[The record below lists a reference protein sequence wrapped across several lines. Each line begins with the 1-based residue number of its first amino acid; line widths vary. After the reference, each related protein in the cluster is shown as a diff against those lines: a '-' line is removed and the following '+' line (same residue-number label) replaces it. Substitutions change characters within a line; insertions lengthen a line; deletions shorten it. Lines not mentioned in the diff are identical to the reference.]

1 MGAGL
6 ALVAVFT
13 LTACSHEQPG
23 IEVRTVEKVVEVQKP
38 CPGKPPV
45 HPAPLGPLPSN
56 LASAL
61 AATLAKLAE
70 WSAPGKYGDQAE
82 AYVKAC
88 PPSEPSAT
96 R

>member
-1 MGAGL
+1 MLKRLL
-6 ALVAVFT
+6 ALPVLLLT
-13 LTACSHEQPG
+13 LTAGMCSNDQPG

-45 HPAPLGPLPSN
+45 RPAALGPLPSN
-56 LASAL
+56 LAGAL

-82 AYVKAC
+82 AYFKAC
-88 PPSEPSAT
+88 PPSQ
-96 R
+96 